1 MKLRFVQ
8 NSLRLR
14 LRKSEVKKLQQTSQ
28 IDESVTFGPG
38 QTLVYQL
45 QSLNTTNQPEIS
57 YTDGNIVVQLPKPLV
72 TQWANSDQVSI
83 EYHLS
88 VDKTDQ
94 LHLLIEKD
102 FPCQHQEEENFEDTF
117 FELSDFS
124 YSNEQKA

>member
-14 LRKSEVKKLQQTSQ
+14 LRKSELKKLQETNQ

-57 YTDGNIVVQLPKPLV
+57 Y
-72 TQWANSDQVSI
+72 I